1 MDLLNDPD
9 RVHED
14 TYTVFLA
21 ALWFYMT
28 PQAPK
33 MSIHDVA
40 TGYFDPIQAEV
51 DEGLVNGFGMT
62 TSIINGG
69 IECGKGDI
77 SPERP
82 THRCIADH

>member
-1 MDLLNDPD
+1 MDLLTDPD

-40 TGYFDPIQAEV
+40 TGYFDPIQAEI

-69 IECGKGDI
+69 IECG
-77 SPERP
+77 
-82 THRCIADH
+82 